1 MKIVKGLAFFVVTI
15 VFGSCFDPPQYPVV
29 PEIDFEKI
37 EYIDGPFPERDSLI
51 LYLNFKDG
59 DGDLGLDASDP
70 RYRSF
75 PYNDAFFFLGNNGQL
90 TPLNTYSLSIQMQ
103 DIIDIPNPN
112 QGKLVF
118 PRTRK
123 KPGFDQTLPTY
134 NFPATCTAYNFRKVL
149 IEAEDL
155 AVLRSTADPTKFDPL
170 IKFTDTISF
179 LGKRFYE
186 IEDTLYFKVNPD
198 HYNIEVDFL
207 MKDPQNPEADAA
219 GFVEYDWR
227 VDGCDLRNNVGQTY
241 DARFTMLSDRTG
253 PLEGTLR
260 YTMNSLAFTETFTT
274 RVLKLRVQVKDRALN
289 KSKVIE
295 TPEFELSRIRKK

>member
-1 MKIVKGLAFFVVTI
+1 MKIVKGLGFFVVTI
-15 VFGSCFDPPQYPVV
+15 IFGSCFDPPQYPVV

-37 EYIDGPFPERDSLI
+37 EYVDGPFPERDSLI

-59 DGDLGLDASDP
+59 DGDLGLDASNPND
-70 RYRSF
+70 RSYPF
-75 PYNDAFFFLGNNGQL
+75 NDAFFFLGNNGQL
-90 TPLNTYSLSIQMQ
+90 TSVNTYSLSIQMQ

-112 QGKLVF
+112 LGKLVF
-118 PRTRK
+118 PRTEK
-123 KPGFDQTLPTY
+123 KPGFKGVLPTY
-134 NFPATCTAYNFRKVL
+134 NFPATCTSYNFRKVL
-149 IEAEDL
+149 IEGEDL
-155 AVLRSTADPTKFDPL
+155 NVLRSTTDPSKFDPY

-179 LGKRFYE
+179 MGKRFYE

-207 MKDPQNPEADAA
+207 VKDPQNPKADAS

-241 DARFTMLSDRTG
+241 DARFTLLSDRSG
-253 PLEGTLR
+253 PLEGTLK

-274 RVLKLRVQVKDRALN
+274 RILKLRVQIKDHARN
-289 KSKVIE
+289 KSNLIE
-295 TPEFELSRIRKK
+295 TPEFELSRIRRK